1 MNCRNR
7 RLRRALFAW
16 PLTLTLVAL
25 LAPAAVRAQW
35 VVSLDVDGALAV
47 SEPQASEFGPGGS
60 VGLGVYR
67 AFTPWLLVG
76 VRARGTLLTDGP
88 APTDVT
94 LADRGAGGLATVG
107 PSLRLRPLGVRGDGS
122 GPFLEGSAGA
132 ALTGDLTRVSFEA
145 GFGWLFGAGFIA
157 LGPTVRYLQILQ
169 PQGGLRESDARIVMI
184 GLEGTL
190 FDSTAPAERP
200 RVVEDPDLDGD
211 GIPNAADACPRV
223 PEDRDGFEDAD
234 GCPDR
239 DNDRDGIYDH
249 VDQCRDVAEDIDG
262 FEDADG
268 CPDPDDDGDGILD
281 GVDACPRD
289 AEIVNG
295 VEDEDGCPDEGLVT
309 LVGDRVVL
317 DDHVL
322 FAFGEARV
330 RSAARPVVRALAR
343 LVLAHPEWARVRI
356 EGHADVRGS
365 DAINQALTERRA
377 ENVREALVEAGVPAA
392 LLTAAGF
399 GRSRPRD
406 EGATAAAHARNRRVE
421 FVVETVAP
429 EAQP

>member
-1 MNCRNR
+1 MNFRNR
-7 RLRRALFAW
+7 HLHSALFAS
-16 PLTLTLVAL
+16 LITLVAPF
-25 LAPAAVRAQW
+25 APAAARAQW
-35 VVSLDVDGALAV
+35 VVSLDVDGVLAV
-47 SEPQASEFGPGGS
+47 SEPEASEFGPGGS

-76 VRARGTLLTDGP
+76 ARARGTLLSDGP
-88 APTDVT
+88 EPTDVT
-94 LADRGAGGLATVG
+94 LANRGVGGLATVG
-107 PSLRLRPLGVRGDGS
+107 PSLRVRPLAVLGDGS

-132 ALTGDLTRVSFEA
+132 ALTGNLARVSVEA
-145 GFGWLFGAGFIA
+145 GVGWLFGAGFVAI
-157 LGPTVRYLQILQ
+157 GPTVRYLQILQ
-169 PQGGLRESDARIVMI
+169 QQGGLRESDARIVMI

-190 FDSTAPAERP
+190 FEAPAPVEP
-200 RVVEDPDLDGD
+200 SRVVEDPDFDGD
-211 GIPNAADACPRV
+211 GILNADDACPRV

-239 DNDRDGIYDH
+239 DNDRDGIYDA
-249 VDQCRDVAEDIDG
+249 DDRCRDVAEDVDG

-317 DDHVL
+317 EDHVL
-322 FAFGEARV
+322 FAFGDARV

-343 LVLAHPEWARVRI
+343 LVLNHPEWVRVRI

-365 DAINQALTERRA
+365 DAVNQALTARRA
-377 ENVREALVEAGVPAA
+377 EKVRDALVEAGVPAA

-406 EGATAAAHARNRRVE
+406 EGATDAAHARNRRVE

>member
-1 MNCRNR
+1 MNFRNR
-7 RLRRALFAW
+7 HLHSALFAS
-16 PLTLTLVAL
+16 LITLVAPF
-25 LAPAAVRAQW
+25 APAAARAQW
-35 VVSLDVDGALAV
+35 GVSLDVDGVLAV
-47 SEPQASEFGPGGS
+47 SEPEASEFGPGGS

-76 VRARGTLLTDGP
+76 ARARGTLLSDGP

-94 LADRGAGGLATVG
+94 LANRGVGGLATVG
-107 PSLRLRPLGVRGDGS
+107 PSLRVRPLAVLGDGS

-132 ALTGDLTRVSFEA
+132 ALTGNLARVSVEA
-145 GFGWLFGAGFIA
+145 GVGWLFGAGFVAI
-157 LGPTVRYLQILQ
+157 GPTVRYLQILQ
-169 PQGGLRESDARIVMI
+169 QQGGLRESDARIVMI

-190 FDSTAPAERP
+190 FEAPAPVEP
-200 RVVEDPDLDGD
+200 SRVVEDPDFDGD
-211 GIPNAADACPRV
+211 GILNADDACPRV

-239 DNDRDGIYDH
+239 DNDRDGIYDA
-249 VDQCRDVAEDIDG
+249 DDRCRDVAEDVDG

-317 DDHVL
+317 EDHVL
-322 FAFGEARV
+322 FAFGDARV

-343 LVLAHPEWARVRI
+343 LVLNHPEWVRVRI

-365 DAINQALTERRA
+365 DAVNQALTARRA
-377 ENVREALVEAGVPAA
+377 EKVRDALVEAGVPAA

-406 EGATAAAHARNRRVE
+406 EGATDAAHARNRRVE